1 MSKVVAFVAD
11 AAKDIGKKVVEKLG
25 ERIAE
30 AVVENHREKVVAG
43 LEEYFSGQ
51 FDKADEEFDK
61 AIARGGNLLDGIGSD
76 VKEATLRVIH
86 GRGSNTGDSFSPPD
100 QEVIVEFDHFDDNDE
115 DEGSGG
121 FSPKS
126 YPDGLGSVLMNNC
139 FANDYQPDDPCY
151 QAFVQ
156 MDGCANVIDGA
167 TFLGV
172 GFDGRGEYS
181 TDSRKKSLVQRACN
195 GLQRYKVYT
204 VPDQMTVQGIYD
216 TDVETYSFSSLEEYR
231 SYLEDKSAVTSATAM
246 FQQEM
251 NKVQGHLAIS
261 PIFGL
266 VGSVGAGFGVQ
277 WGSDR
282 EASAFAA
289 HSSANARLST
299 GSARTFLAILE
310 LNVFRYEIFLDFVTP
325 EDLNLAFLRDFLAL
339 PTTYFAIGA
348 DKQCQNFILR
358 WGTHYITS
366 AKFGGQLK
374 VVKTKTVTSE
384 DNIVQFAQASQT
396 NFKQLFSTYTS
407 WQTQIKSSSFWHDQD
422 FKTDNERS
430 SGSALETTTDQETAG
445 EQAARRQEYSN
456 EMMIVQGGN
465 QRIASAITE
474 FYTTS
479 FGSELKEWLDSIED
493 YPKAFEFTMGLIT
506 DLFDMNFDMLFPNG
520 VLDYGCFG
528 SKELSVDAKGRKYY
542 VEDVVEANNTREKAT
557 VRYCNFDARQDLVEG
572 MISRRTALERAT
584 AVYLVE
590 GPFLITDFSI
600 AAGQPGCET
609 ADLAYA
615 DESNSGVPTWEEMTS
630 GDEFIIHID
639 MPYNIPRMFSC
650 LGPRLRVDWCFCCV
664 SRFLKAKAS
673 LHLMFKRGR
682 WMTITDRLHPH
693 IFNGHRNGGSGD
705 TAAHKIS
712 VGGLVMSYGEDTGLL
727 TVTQEDFEA
736 SAELI
741 ADLPDWLIGMD
752 VGRAEYSSLM
762 EQISNHQSLDRGHV
776 PCNMQ
781 WSNAHRIDPTN
792 GGKCIHF
799 TAASEGDIFV
809 VFAGIPRDHETW
821 LTVEISPDGVALY
834 KNMRLVVT
842 QLEQGGK
849 GLGTAHLY
857 QSYFVC
863 VTENPDAGTTIVQ
876 YGKTPDNEER
886 AHVWLDHQFD
896 EMLAIQYYAFGSGAH
911 PVKVMRVSRVDQPA
925 EDFIICREG
934 TSKRGGRCVQQCH
947 VECDG
952 CRTTG
957 SDTPR
962 DCIACMNVKVP
973 FPYIDGSA
981 GDFECAAACPE
992 AMVLTAGTSSC
1003 ECIKR
1008 IEDASAEG
1016 RIECLAQCPL
1026 THYDDNN
1033 VCRSTTALPDRGLGV
1048 VILALHSSKHSP
1060 LLDVTVSVPMSVIV
1074 AEGSAPGPT
1083 FPTVRPVAIHMPT
1096 EAALRD
1102 VDQDKRQSLQVI
1114 QEPAR
1119 DLTAARPNC
1128 KSRSAPYHTP
1138 HGSRRA
1144 TDRAP
1149 DGPLTETDRKIRRTL
1164 GVMTPAGVYAEDMPN
1179 GRRFKFRLVI
1189 TVALQ
1194 VDLGAEKQVT
1204 GTIIQG
1210 RYTNSNQWVTSFKLQ
1225 YSTDGNVWTTC
1236 RGTDGSEKVFPG
1248 SRDRLTPVTNL
1259 LDSPV
1264 TARYVRFVV
1273 QTWYGHI
1280 SMRAEILGCD
1290 VGTTEGAFTCE
1301 TCRPGYKCVNGDEL
1315 EEICPAG
1322 TQSNADRTDCTQCR
1336 TGQFNPT
1343 AAESPSPAC
1352 LNYRYGGVEP
1362 GGSLAGPLL
1371 VCPASQT
1378 PPGLDSPVAVP
1389 PASRAQQVGTTH
1401 REEPPAVH
1409 CAQPG
1414 GSVPALAPPAA
1425 TFARLARTALAL
1437 APPAVRAALPDK
1449 SAPRAERLVVSAAQL
1464 DSTTPPPGHP
1474 HAMSALPGDTAP
1486 ARDLLAARPAPP
1498 EGTAPVLGLQAVHS
1512 ALRDSTAQLLVLS
1525 AVRPVRLAARVSRVQ
1540 RAAPNNECQSNPCQN
1555 GGQCVDGSNRYDCN
1569 CPAGF
1574 VGTNYLLQDVDGYVV
1589 RLGDCPGNDVW
1600 SGSAS
1605 LEGCANECNR
1615 YSTCRAFLFASNV
1628 NHCYLKSETCSSP
1641 TTANANS
1648 VFYDKIEYH
1657 PARYCEGQTAV
1668 FACGHGKVIRV
1679 LTALYGSNLDAC
1691 GSGGRTGCVS
1701 SSAFGIVR
1709 DRCNG
1714 QATCS
1719 ISVSNSVFGEPC
1731 YGVGKYLEIGHLC
1744 VPPGVQAR
1752 YTHLGCFT
1760 DQDVRAISTLEGTD
1774 ARLDNHYLLRDNA
1787 LEKCYQVAKSRGF
1800 TMFAVQNS
1808 GWCAGSTDAPNRYNM
1823 YGSSNLCYGHGEGGP
1838 HANDVYMIGAATVAA
1853 SASGS
1858 ATVQLVGGSGNHEGR
1873 VEIHHNGAWGTV
1885 CDDAWDINDATV
1897 VCRQLGFS
1905 GAAEARSFAAFGQGT
1920 GQIWVDEANCSGTEA
1935 RLADCPRNAWG
1946 QHDCSHSEDAG
1957 VVCNHKKVSSTVT
1970 MVVRVAEE
1978 DWHPT

>member
-1 MSKVVAFVAD
+1 MWKGLALCFCAVMACIAGGLAVPSGAISENQPETQPENELENQPEIENHRVKRKVPPQVVAFVAD

-126 YPDGLGSVLMNNC
+126 YPNGLGSVLMNNC

-445 EQAARRQEYSN
+445 EQAASFKQEYSN

-639 MPYNIPRMFSC
+639 MPYNIPR
-650 LGPRLRVDWCFCCV
+650 
-664 SRFLKAKAS
+664 FLKAKAS

-693 IFNGHRNGGSGD
+693 IFDGHRNGGSGD

-762 EQISNHQSLDRGHV
+762 QQISNHQSLDRGHV

-981 GDFECAAACPE
+981 GDFECAAACPA

-1033 VCRSTTALPDRGLGV
+1033 VCRRCNSLCADVSDSGRRVCTGPDVPHCTACRYTHADGSCTEGCRPGQKAVSSGNSGCQDKLGMEDGTIPDSA
-1048 VILALHSSKHSP
+1048 ITASSKWSP
-1060 LLDVTVSVPMSVIV
+1060 LHEPFLARLNGRSGVGCWSAGTNSRGQCHLPVVPSRSVQPTGRSDQLSTVPSRAVQSRPWLHRLQPCAAGTYSPSAGSTGCTRCPAGQISTASGATGCQRCPAGQHNPTAGSSSCYVCP
-1074 AEGSAPGPT
+1074 AGRYSSSEGSASCQ
-1083 FPTVRPVAIHMPT
+1083 AC
-1096 EAALRD
+1096 AA
-1102 VDQDKRQSLQVI
+1102 
-1114 QEPAR
+1114 
-1119 DLTAARPNC
+1119 
-1128 KSRSAPYHTP
+1128 
-1138 HGSRRA
+1138 
-1144 TDRAP
+1144 
-1149 DGPLTETDRKIRRTL
+1149 
-1164 GVMTPAGVYAEDMPN
+1164 
-1179 GRRFKFRLVI
+1179 
-1189 TVALQ
+1189 
-1194 VDLGAEKQVT
+1194 
-1204 GTIIQG
+1204 G
-1210 RYTNSNQWVTSFKLQ
+1210 RYSS
-1225 YSTDGNVWTTC
+1225 S
-1236 RGTDGSEKVFPG
+1236 PG
-1248 SRDRLTPVTNL
+1248 ST
-1259 LDSPV
+1259 
-1264 TARYVRFVV
+1264 
-1273 QTWYGHI
+1273 
-1280 SMRAEILGCD
+1280 GC
-1290 VGTTEGAFTCE
+1290 
-1301 TCRPGYKCVNGDEL
+1301 PL
-1315 EEICPAG
+1315 CPAG
-1322 TQSNADRTDCTQCR
+1322 QYSATTGSISCQTCAAGSTSVAGATGCT
-1336 TGQFNPT
+1336 
-1343 AAESPSPAC
+1343 S
-1352 LNYRYGGVEP
+1352 
-1362 GGSLAGPLL
+1362 
-1371 VCPASQT
+1371 
-1378 PPGLDSPVAVP
+1378 
-1389 PASRAQQVGTTH
+1389 
-1401 REEPPAVH
+1401 
-1409 CAQPG
+1409 
-1414 GSVPALAPPAA
+1414 
-1425 TFARLARTALAL
+1425 
-1437 APPAVRAALPDK
+1437 
-1449 SAPRAERLVVSAAQL
+1449 
-1464 DSTTPPPGHP
+1464 
-1474 HAMSALPGDTAP
+1474 
-1486 ARDLLAARPAPP
+1486 
-1498 EGTAPVLGLQAVHS
+1498 
-1512 ALRDSTAQLLVLS
+1512 
-1525 AVRPVRLAARVSRVQ
+1525 
-1540 RAAPNNECQSNPCQN
+1540 NNECQSNPCQN

-1574 VGTNYLLQDVDGYVV
+1574 VGTNCQTNLLQDVDGYVL

-1605 LEGCANECNR
+1605 LEGYANECNR

-1641 TTANANS
+1641 TTANANA

-1719 ISVSNSVFGEPC
+1719 ISVSNSVFGDPC
-1731 YGVGKYLEIGHLC
+1731 SGVGKYLEIGHLC

-1774 ARLDNHYLLRDNA
+1774 ARLDNHYLSRVNA

-1946 QHDCSHSEDAG
+1946 QHDCSHYEDAG
-1957 VVCNHKKVSSTVT
+1957 VVCN
-1970 MVVRVAEE
+1970 R
-1978 DWHPT
+1978 

>member
-1 MSKVVAFVAD
+1 MWKGLALCFCAVMACIAGGLAVPSGAISDNQPETQPENQPENQPEIENHRVKRKVPPQVVAFVAD

-445 EQAARRQEYSN
+445 EQAASFKQEYSN

-639 MPYNIPRMFSC
+639 MPYNIPR
-650 LGPRLRVDWCFCCV
+650 
-664 SRFLKAKAS
+664 FLKAKAS
-673 LHLMFKRGR
+673 LHVIYKRGR

-693 IFNGHRNGGSGD
+693 IFNGFRNGGSGD

-981 GDFECAAACPE
+981 GDFECAAACPA

-1033 VCRSTTALPDRGLGV
+1033 VCRRCNSLCADVSDSGRRVCTGPDVPHCTACRYTHADGSCTEGCRPGQKAV
-1048 VILALHSSKHSP
+1048 SSGNS
-1060 LLDVTVSVPMSVIV
+1060 
-1074 AEGSAPGPT
+1074 GC
-1083 FPTVRPVAIHMPT
+1083 
-1096 EAALRD
+1096 
-1102 VDQDKRQSLQVI
+1102 QDKLGMEDGTIPHSAI
-1114 QEPAR
+1114 TASSYHSTNYEPYR
-1119 DLTAARPNC
+1119 GRLNGVSGGSSWAARNNSPGQ
-1128 KSRSAPYHTP
+1128 Y
-1138 HGSRRA
+1138 
-1144 TDRAP
+1144 
-1149 DGPLTETDRKIRRTL
+1149 
-1164 GVMTPAGVYAEDMPN
+1164 
-1179 GRRFKFRLVI
+1179 
-1189 TVALQ
+1189 LQ

-1210 RYTNSNQWVTSFKLQ
+1210 RYSNYQWVTSYKLQ

-1236 RGTDGSEKVFPG
+1236 RGADGSEKVFPG

-1343 AAESPSPAC
+1343 AGATCQSCPAGRYNPQGGATSCPLCPAGRFSPGPGSTGCNLCAAGTYSPSAGSTGCTRCPAGQISTASGATGC
-1352 LNYRYGGVEP
+1352 QRCPAGQHNP
-1362 GGSLAGPLL
+1362 TAGSSSCQ
-1371 VCPASQT
+1371 VCPAGRYSSSEGSASCQACAAGRYSSSPGSTGCPLCPVGQYSATTGSISCQT
-1378 PPGLDSPVAVP
+1378 CAAGSTSVA
-1389 PASRAQQVGTTH
+1389 G
-1401 REEPPAVH
+1401 
-1409 CAQPG
+1409 
-1414 GSVPALAPPAA
+1414 A
-1425 TFARLARTALAL
+1425 TGCT
-1437 APPAVRAALPDK
+1437 
-1449 SAPRAERLVVSAAQL
+1449 S
-1464 DSTTPPPGHP
+1464 
-1474 HAMSALPGDTAP
+1474 
-1486 ARDLLAARPAPP
+1486 
-1498 EGTAPVLGLQAVHS
+1498 
-1512 ALRDSTAQLLVLS
+1512 
-1525 AVRPVRLAARVSRVQ
+1525 
-1540 RAAPNNECQSNPCQN
+1540 NNECQSNPCQN

-1574 VGTNYLLQDVDGYVV
+1574 VGTNCQTNLLQDVDGYVL

-1600 SGSAS
+1600 FGSAS

-1641 TTANANS
+1641 TTANANA

-1679 LTALYGSNLDAC
+1679 LTALYGSNIDAC

-1719 ISVSNSVFGEPC
+1719 IYVSNSVFGDPC
-1731 YGVGKYLEIGHLC
+1731 TGVGKYLEIGHLC

-1760 DQDVRAISTLEGTD
+1760 DQDARAISTLEGTD

-1957 VVCNHKKVSSTVT
+1957 VVCN
-1970 MVVRVAEE
+1970 R
-1978 DWHPT
+1978 